1 MGGVATTSCDQ
12 CRMALFPLLRAAH
25 KQVLWASPLQ
35 QLASSASTVC
45 SFGHTVL
52 VGPAGTDFNID
63 GIAKGGKAARGRCS
77 SAATAADVDSL
88 TPERGWVSVQV
99 DSSPSFLNAPL
110 YA

>member
-1 MGGVATTSCDQ
+1 MLNSEIVIVGERSCRTDN
-12 CRMALFPLLRAAH
+12 AFGT

-77 SAATAADVDSL
+77 SSAATAAGVDL